1 MTPPSFDH
9 PASVAGYHANLA
21 TNVPGLPLLHQ
32 LTDQLLAERVPA
44 HGRVLVV
51 GAGGGAELLQL
62 AAAHPTWTFDGV
74 DPSEP
79 MLQLAAHTL
88 GEHAPAA
95 TLHHG
100 YVDDAPS
107 GPFDAATCLLVLHFL
122 SPDERA
128 HTLSEIR
135 RRLRPG
141 SPLITF
147 HHSVPAGAER
157 EAWFRHWATYA
168 LGTTGDP
175 QQINARAAGM
185 AANLPALSPE
195 EDEQLLAAAGFTDIA
210 TFMSALTLRG
220 WVAYA

>member
-1 MTPPSFDH
+1 
-9 PASVAGYHANLA
+9 
-21 TNVPGLPLLHQ
+21 
-32 LTDQLLAERVPA
+32 
-44 HGRVLVV
+44 
-51 GAGGGAELLQL
+51 
-62 AAAHPTWTFDGV
+62 
-74 DPSEP
+74 
-79 MLQLAAHTL
+79 MLQLAAQTL

-122 SPDERA
+122 SPDETRA
-128 HTLSEIR
+128 HPQRDPPTPT
-135 RRLRPG
+135 PG

-175 QQINARAAGM
+175 QQIDARAAGM